1 MEISLILK
9 IAGVGLIVS
18 VACQILQKNGRDEQA
33 TFVTVAGVVIVMIL
47 LAGKIGTMFS
57 TLKSVFGI

>member
-1 MEISLILK
+1 MNIALILK

-33 TFVTVAGVVIVMIL
+33 TFVTIAGVIIVMLMLVVEISAL
-47 LAGKIGTMFS
+47 FTALRSA
-57 TLKSVFGI
+57 FGI

>member
-1 MEISLILK
+1 MILK

-47 LAGKIGTMFS
+47 LAGKIGNMFT
-57 TLKSVFGI
+57 TLKSVFGL

>member
-18 VACQILQKNGRDEQA
+18 VACQILQKSGRDEQA
-33 TFVTVAGVVIVMIL
+33 TFVTLAGVIIVMIL
-47 LAGKIGTMFS
+47 LAGKIGELFK
-57 TLKSVFGI
+57 TLKSVFGL